1 MEDYMEGRIFGL
13 DAQLLQDTVILWLA
27 VFFLFVLLSYLVFDP
42 ARELLRKR
50 REKIAGELENAA
62 REQADAIRMKSEYE
76 GKLAAADKE
85 VDEILSDAR
94 KRGLKREDEIVAEAK
109 EEANRIQ
116 KRAEREIE
124 LEKEKMKDEVK
135 QEMITV
141 AQAMAAKVVAAS
153 MDEAKQA
160 ELLEDTLKEMGDDTW
175 RS

>member
-1 MEDYMEGRIFGL
+1 MEGRIFGL

-50 REKIAGELENAA
+50 REKIAGELETAA

-76 GKLAAADKE
+76 GKLATADKE

>member
-1 MEDYMEGRIFGL
+1 MEGRIFGL
-13 DAQLLQDTVILWLA
+13 DAQLLVDTLIVILA
-27 VFFLFVLLSYLVFDP
+27 MFFLFLLLSYLVFNP
-42 ARELLRKR
+42 ARELLKKR
-50 REKIAGELENAA
+50 QEKIDGELADAA
-62 REQADAIRMKSEYE
+62 KNQADAIQMKGEYE
-76 GKLAAADKE
+76 AKLAAADKE
-85 VDEILSDAR
+85 VDEILTEAR
-94 KRGLKREDEIVAEAK
+94 KKGQKQEAKIVAEAK
-109 EEANRIQ
+109 EEAVRVMN
-116 KRAEREIE
+116 RAEREIE

>member
-1 MEDYMEGRIFGL
+1 MEGRIFGL
-13 DAQLLQDTVILWLA
+13 DAQLLVDTVIVILA
-27 VFFLFVLLSYLVFDP
+27 VFFLFLLLSYLVFNP

-50 REKIAGELENAA
+50 QEKIAGEL
-62 REQADAIRMKSEYE
+62 ADAAQNQAAAIQLKGEYE

-85 VDEILSDAR
+85 VDEILTEAR
-94 KRGLKREDEIVAEAK
+94 KKGQKREAQIVAEAK
-109 EEANRIQ
+109 EEAARVMN
-116 KRAEREIE
+116 RAEREIE

-141 AQAMAAKVVAAS
+141 AQAMAAKVMAAS

>member
-1 MEDYMEGRIFGL
+1 MILMEGRIFGL
-13 DAQLLQDTVILWLA
+13 DAQLLHDTVIVLLA
-27 VFFLFVLLSYLVFDP
+27 VFFLFILLSYLVFNP
-42 ARELLRKR
+42 ARALLQKR
-50 REKIAGELENAA
+50 REKIVGEMETAA
-62 REQADAIRMKSEYE
+62 REKADAIQMKGEYE

-85 VDEILSDAR
+85 VDEILTEAR
-94 KRGLKREDEIVAEAK
+94 KKGQKRGDEIVAEAK
-109 EEANRIQ
+109 EEAGRVMN
-116 KRAEREIE
+116 RAEKEIE

-141 AQAMAAKVVAAS
+141 AQAMAAKVIAAS

>member
-1 MEDYMEGRIFGL
+1 MILMEGRIFGL
-13 DAQLLQDTVILWLA
+13 DAQLLQDTVILLLA
-27 VFFLFVLLSYLVFDP
+27 VFFLFILLSYLVFNP

-50 REKIAGELENAA
+50 REKIAGEMETAE
-62 REQADAIRMKSEYE
+62 REKADAIQMKSVYE

-85 VDEILSDAR
+85 VDEILTEAR
-94 KRGLKREDEIVAEAK
+94 KKGQRREDEIVAQAK
-109 EEANRIQ
+109 EEAARVMN
-116 KRAEREIE
+116 RAEREIE

-160 ELLEDTLKEMGDDTW
+160 ELLEDTLREMGDDTW

>member
-1 MEDYMEGRIFGL
+1 MEGRIFGL

-50 REKIAGELENAA
+50 REKIAGELETAA
-62 REQADAIRMKSEYE
+62 REQADAIQMKKEYE

>member
-1 MEDYMEGRIFGL
+1 MEGRIFGL

-50 REKIAGELENAA
+50 REKIAGELETAA
-62 REQADAIRMKSEYE
+62 REQADAIRMKNEYE

>member
-1 MEDYMEGRIFGL
+1 MILMEGRIFGL
-13 DAQLLQDTVILWLA
+13 DAQLLHDTVIVLLA
-27 VFFLFVLLSYLVFDP
+27 VFFLFILLSYLVFNP
-42 ARELLRKR
+42 ARALMQKR
-50 REKIAGELENAA
+50 REKIVGEMETAA
-62 REQADAIRMKSEYE
+62 REKADAIQMKGEYE

-85 VDEILSDAR
+85 VDEILTEAR
-94 KRGLKREDEIVAEAK
+94 KKGQKRGDEIVAEAK
-109 EEANRIQ
+109 EEAGRVMN
-116 KRAEREIE
+116 RAEKEIE

-141 AQAMAAKVVAAS
+141 AQAMAAKVIAAS